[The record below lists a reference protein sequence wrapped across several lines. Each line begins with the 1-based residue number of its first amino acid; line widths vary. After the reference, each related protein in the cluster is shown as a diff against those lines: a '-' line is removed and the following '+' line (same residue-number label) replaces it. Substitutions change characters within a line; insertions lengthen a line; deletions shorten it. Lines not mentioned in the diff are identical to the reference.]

1 MCASLCQFRV
11 DQRSVLILGVLVCVL
26 NPWGLVG
33 YLRFELSYAK
43 PTRRHLCQLDV
54 VFVLC

>member
-1 MCASLCQFRV
+1 MLA
-11 DQRSVLILGVLVCVL
+11 ICVL

-43 PTRRHLCQLDV
+43 ATRRHLCQVDA
-54 VFVLC
+54 VFVVILDLLQNIL